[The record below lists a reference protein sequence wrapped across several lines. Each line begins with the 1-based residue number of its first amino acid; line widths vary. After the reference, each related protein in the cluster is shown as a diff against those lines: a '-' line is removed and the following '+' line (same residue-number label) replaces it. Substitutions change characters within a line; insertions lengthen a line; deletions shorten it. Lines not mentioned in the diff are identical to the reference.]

1 MAWLFLAIAIGTEIT
16 ATTALKYS
24 NGFSKMGPTIIV
36 IAGYSIAF
44 FMLDQALKT
53 MDVGIADAIWAGLGT
68 AIVAAIGI
76 AFLGEPVGTMKIIGI
91 AMVIGGVV
99 ALNIGDTH

>member
-1 MAWLFLAIAIGTEIT
+1 MAVSRDCDGAEIT

-24 NGFSKMGPTIIV
+24 HGFSKTGPTIIV

-44 FMLDQALKT
+44 FMLGQALKT
-53 MDVGIADAIWAGLGT
+53 MRVGIAYAIWAGLGT
-68 AIVAAIGI
+68 TIVAAVGI
-76 AFLGEPVGTMKIIGI
+76 AFLGEPVGTMKLIGI

-99 ALNIGDTH
+99 ALNLGGGH

>member
-1 MAWLFLAIAIGTEIT
+1 MAWLFLAIAIGAEIT

-24 NGFSKMGPTIIV
+24 NGFAKMGPTIIV

-44 FMLDQALKT
+44 FMLGQALKT
-53 MDVGIADAIWAGLGT
+53 MDVGIAYAIWAGLGT
-68 AIVAAIGI
+68 AIVAVIGI
-76 AFLGEPVGTMKIIGI
+76 VLLGEPISAMKVLGI

-99 ALNIGDTH
+99 ALNIGGAQ